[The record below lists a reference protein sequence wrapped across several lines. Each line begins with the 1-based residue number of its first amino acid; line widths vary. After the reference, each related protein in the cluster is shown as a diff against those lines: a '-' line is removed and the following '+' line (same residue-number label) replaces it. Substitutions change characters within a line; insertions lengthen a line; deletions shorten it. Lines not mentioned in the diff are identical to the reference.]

1 MCFDLNDFHKGSFM
15 NRRLI
20 ICLIVFGMIITGCK
34 FLKKKK
40 DAAKK
45 ADTNYK
51 ISVPVTV
58 SPAVQGDLTE
68 YLTAN
73 GVTYA
78 RRSLDVNAQI
88 SGEIKEINFD
98 EYDRCAENDTI
109 IELKSDNLELD
120 LRGAQIQEQ
129 KARAEYDAWKTVS
142 QNSSNENLK
151 LQTGLS
157 EAMLYREKLENNL
170 KHAIV
175 KAPFSGTVSEIF
187 VEAGE
192 EISAGQK
199 LYSLYDME
207 IMRVEVNI
215 LESEVNEIKKGAYC
229 KIKFPAVTG
238 EVFEGKVKSISPDV
252 NEVTR
257 VCRVIIELK
266 NNGRIKHGMYADVKI
281 ARKINKNVVF
291 VHRDAVL
298 SRDGKT
304 LVFAAQDGLAKWQYV
319 KPGVKTEYFT
329 EILDGVEAGQEIIV
343 EGNFSLSHDANIS
356 VADTISFAEISRQF

>member
-1 MCFDLNDFHKGSFM
+1 M
-15 NRRLI
+15 NRRLV
-20 ICLIVFGMIITGCK
+20 ICLIIFGIFITGCK

-40 DAAKK
+40 ENGKK

-78 RRSLDVNAQI
+78 QRSLEVKSQI
-88 SGEIKEINFD
+88 SGEIKSINFEEHD
-98 EYDRCAENDTI
+98 KCLVNDTI
-109 IELKSDNLELD
+109 ITLESDNLVLD
-120 LRGAQIQEQ
+120 FRNAEIQEQ
-129 KARAEYDAWKTVS
+129 KARAEFDAWKTVS

-157 EAMLYREKLENNL
+157 EAILYKEKLDNDL
-170 KHAIV
+170 KHTV
-175 KAPFSGTVSEIF
+175 VNAPFSGTVSEIF

-192 EISAGQK
+192 EVSSGQK
-199 LYSLYDME
+199 LYTLYDMDV
-207 IMRVEVNI
+207 MRVEVNV
-215 LESEVNEIKKGAYC
+215 LESEVNEIQKSASC
-229 KIKFPAVTG
+229 KIQFPAVPG
-238 EVFEGKVKSISPDV
+238 KVFEGKVKSISPDV
-252 NEVTR
+252 NEATR

-266 NNGRIKHGMYADVKI
+266 NNGMIKHGMYADVKI
-281 ARKINKNVVF
+281 ARKINKNVIF

-343 EGNFSLSHDANIS
+343 KGNFSLSHDANIS